1 MLTAFTGFG
10 GGSGGF
16 CIDAV
21 HFSFCPAP
29 RCFPS
34 VLDEW
39 VSQYFIVFLFAAIH
53 VVSHTLLVEHR
64 AMGLYDEIRDW
75 ETVMM
80 VNSVPGT
87 CNYTG
92 DKRFPVENSS
102 SSPGFHSVVPLCCLY
117 D

>member
-1 MLTAFTGFG
+1 MGSALMPFIFHFAQPLAAFL
-10 GGSGGF
+10 
-16 CIDAV
+16 
-21 HFSFCPAP
+21 
-29 RCFPS
+29 S

-39 VSQYFIVFLFAAIH
+39 VLQYFTVFLFAAIH

-80 VNSVPGT
+80 VNSVSGT